1 MEGIKEK
8 KVRAYDT
15 DIALEIH
22 ADQNRLSY
30 TEIKEQTE
38 KGKIK

>member
-30 TEIKEQTE
+30 TEI
-38 KGKIK
+38 IKNRLKRVK